1 MSGRV
6 KIKDEVLYIFVS
18 FVIYGFIYVGSME
31 IFFNNPNEYG
41 YNFTAFFKNIMPQY
55 VLFSIITGGGGF
67 HFYR

>member
-6 KIKDEVLYIFVS
+6 KIKDEVLYMFES

-41 YNFTAFFKNIMPQY
+41 YNFTAFFK
-55 VLFSIITGGGGF
+55 VG
-67 HFYR
+67 